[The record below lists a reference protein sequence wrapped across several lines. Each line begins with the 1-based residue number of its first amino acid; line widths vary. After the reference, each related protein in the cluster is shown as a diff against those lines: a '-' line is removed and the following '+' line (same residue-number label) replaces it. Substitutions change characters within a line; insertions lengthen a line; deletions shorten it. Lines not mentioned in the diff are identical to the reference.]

1 MRVSTAFNRMLAI
14 VGASVTAVAF
24 TDDGIVVSLRRRARR
39 HRCPCGRRAPGYDRS
54 TRRWRHLDLAASKL
68 WLEAEIW
75 RVDCRACGRVRTE
88 MVPWA
93 RPGARL
99 SRDVEDVIA
108 WLAQRTDKTSI
119 CRLLRVGWTTVQ
131 AVVTRVVADH
141 LDDSRLDGLFNLG
154 VDEISYKRGHQYLTV
169 VADHDT
175 GRVVWVAEGRT
186 QAALAGFFDA
196 LGPERRPLVRAVSMD
211 MATIYR
217 DATRRAV
224 PHAAICFDPFH
235 LVSWANQAV
244 DSVFQ
249 RVDRRSSELTGR
261 DWRTARY
268 ALRAGAERLGDRHH
282 QLLAAIE
289 RDRHELFQAWELK
302 EEFRALFQS
311 VEPDDAASYL
321 RDWIERCVASGL
333 AAMTSLARKIDRNF
347 DGIVNTVRL
356 GLSNSRL
363 EGINAK
369 IRLINRRGFGHP
381 NGRNLAAMIHLCL
394 GGITI
399 PLPTQT

>member
-1 MRVSTAFNRMLAI
+1 VPFARAGAGFTADLE
-14 VGASVTAVAF
+14 
-24 TDDGIVVSLRRRARR
+24 SL
-39 HRCPCGRRAPGYDRS
+39 
-54 TRRWRHLDLAASKL
+54 
-68 WLEAEIW
+68 
-75 RVDCRACGRVRTE
+75 V
-88 MVPWA
+88 
-93 RPGARL
+93 
-99 SRDVEDVIA
+99 A
-108 WLAQRTDKTSI
+108 WLATKMD
-119 CRLLRVGWTTVQ
+119 TT
-131 AVVTRVVADH
+131 AVTRLVRVSWITVGTICERVSAAE
-141 LDDSRLDGLFNLG
+141 LDPRRLDGLFEIGL
-154 VDEISYKRGHQYLTV
+154 DEVSWRKHHRYLSLVSDHRRGKF
-169 VADHDT
+169 
-175 GRVVWVAEGRT
+175 VWGAEGRD
-186 QAALAGFFDA
+186 AGTADAFFDE
-196 LGPERRPLVRAVSMD
+196 LGPERAAQLAAVSMD
-211 MATIYR
+211 MSAGYEKSV
-217 DATRRAV
+217 RAAG
-224 PHAAICFDPFH
+224 HAPQALICFDPFH

-369 IRLINRRGFGHP
+369 IRLIMQRFG
-381 NGRNLAAMIHLCL
+381 GRQCYHDHEPQGEAGRDSDA
-394 GGITI
+394 
-399 PLPTQT
+399 

>member
-1 MRVSTAFNRMLAI
+1 MLAI
-14 VGASVTAVAF
+14 PGASVTQVAF
-24 TDDGIVVSLRRRARR
+24 TDDGIVVSLRQRARR
-39 HRCPCGRRAPGYDRS
+39 HRCPCGRTGPGYDHS

-88 MVPWA
+88 EVPWA

-131 AVVTRVVADH
+131 AVVTRVVGDH
-141 LDDSRLDGLFNLG
+141 LDDRRLDGLVNLG

-186 QAALAGFFDA
+186 QAALTGFFDA
-196 LGPERRPLVRAVSMD
+196 LGPERRAQVQAVSMD

-235 LVSWANQAV
+235 LVAWANQAL

-268 ALRAGAERLGDRHH
+268 ALRAGAERLGERHH
-282 QLLAAIE
+282 QLLTVIE
-289 RDRHELFQAWELK
+289 RDRAELFGAWQLK
-302 EEFRALFQS
+302 EEFRALFQT
-311 VEPDDAASYL
+311 VQPDEAASYL
-321 RDWIERCVASGL
+321 RDWIERCAASGL
-333 AAMTSLARKIDRNF
+333 AAMVNLARKIDRNF

-369 IRLINRRGFGHP
+369 IRLINRRGYGHP
-381 NGRNLAAMIHLCL
+381 NGQIGRAHV
-394 GGITI
+394 
-399 PLPTQT
+399 